1 MNIINV
7 LWQVDD
13 MVPVEKRILVKV
25 ANMYYIDN
33 MKQSEIAKKMGVDRT
48 TISKYLKRASE
59 QGIVKMTVGN
69 DIYDELEL
77 AMEK

>member
-1 MNIINV
+1 
-7 LWQVDD
+7 

-48 TISKYLKRASE
+48 TISKKGFGTGDCEDYGR
-59 QGIVKMTVGN
+59 Q
-69 DIYDELEL
+69 
-77 AMEK
+77 